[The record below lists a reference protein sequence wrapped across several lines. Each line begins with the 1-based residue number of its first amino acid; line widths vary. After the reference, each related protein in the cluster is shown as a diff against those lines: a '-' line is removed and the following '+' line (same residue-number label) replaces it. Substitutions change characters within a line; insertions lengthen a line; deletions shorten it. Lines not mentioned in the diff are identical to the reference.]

1 MKGRRRRIVYILL
14 LAAVFLLL
22 VSSNRPWEFVL
33 RGLFPSE
40 QEVIYPRAGLL
51 QLVGEHLLLVSIS
64 SLAAVLAGVGI
75 GIFVTRR
82 AGRDFL
88 GPVADLTSLA
98 QTFPPV
104 AILALAVS
112 SVGFGWKPTVLA
124 LFLYSILPILR
135 NTVSGLEAVAPEV
148 LEAARGMGMTPGQRL
163 ARIELPLAMPVI
175 LAGVRISVVINVGT
189 ATIGAVIGA
198 GGLGTPIIAGLV
210 RENPALVLQG
220 ALAAALLAFS
230 LDQAI
235 AQAEK
240 ALLSAP
246 ERRGD
251 G

>member
-1 MKGRRRRIVYILL
+1 MSGRWRILYILL

-22 VSSNRPWEFVL
+22 VSSTPLWEFIL
-33 RGLFPSE
+33 GRLFPGE
-40 QEVIYPRAGLL
+40 QEVIYPRASLL
-51 QLVGEHLLLVSIS
+51 ELVGEHLLLVSVS
-64 SLAAVLAGVGI
+64 GLAAVLAGVGI
-75 GIFVTRR
+75 GVFVTRR

-88 GPVADLTSLA
+88 APVADLTSLA

-112 SVGFGWKPTVLA
+112 SLGFGWKPTVLA

-135 NTVSGLEAVAPEV
+135 NTVSGLEAVAPDV

-163 ARIELPLAMPVI
+163 TRIELPLALPVI
-175 LAGVRISVVINVGT
+175 MAGIRISLVINVGT

-220 ALAAALLAFS
+220 ALAAALMAFS
-230 LDQAI
+230 LDQLI
-235 AQAEK
+235 AQIEK
-240 ALLSAP
+240 ALLPTSD
-246 ERRGD
+246 RRAD
-251 G
+251 R

>member
-1 MKGRRRRIVYILL
+1 VSNRWRLLYILL
-14 LAAVFLLL
+14 LGAL
-22 VSSNRPWEFVL
+22 FVL
-33 RGLFPSE
+33 LMSFTSLWELVLGRLFPAE
-40 QEVIYPRAGLL
+40 QELIYPRAGLL
-51 QLVGEHLLLVSIS
+51 QLVGEHLLLVTLS
-64 SLAAVLAGVGI
+64 SLAAITAGVGI

-82 AGRDFL
+82 AGREFL
-88 GPVADLTSLA
+88 EPVADLTSLA

-112 SVGFGWKPTVLA
+112 SLGFGWKPTVVA

-163 ARIELPLAMPVI
+163 VRIELPLALPVI
-175 LAGVRISVVINVGT
+175 LAGIRISVVINVGT

-230 LDQAI
+230 LDQLI

-240 ALLSAP
+240 VLSPAAG
-246 ERRGD
+246 RRTAR
-251 G
+251 

>member
-1 MKGRRRRIVYILL
+1 VSNRWRLLYILIL
-14 LAAVFLLL
+14 GAL
-22 VSSNRPWEFVL
+22 FVL
-33 RGLFPSE
+33 LMSFTSLWELVLGRLFPAE
-40 QEVIYPRAGLL
+40 QELIYPRAGLL
-51 QLVGEHLLLVSIS
+51 QLVGEHLLLVTLS
-64 SLAAVLAGVGI
+64 SLAAITAGVGI

-82 AGRDFL
+82 AGREFL
-88 GPVADLTSLA
+88 EPVADLTSLA

-112 SVGFGWKPTVLA
+112 SLGFGWKPTVVA

-163 ARIELPLAMPVI
+163 VRIELPLALPVI
-175 LAGVRISVVINVGT
+175 LAGIRISVVINVGT

-230 LDQAI
+230 LDQLI

-240 ALLSAP
+240 VLSPAAG
-246 ERRGD
+246 RRTAR
-251 G
+251 

>member
-1 MKGRRRRIVYILL
+1 VSNRWRLLYILL
-14 LAAVFLLL
+14 LGAL
-22 VSSNRPWEFVL
+22 FVL
-33 RGLFPSE
+33 LMSFTSLWELVLGRLFPAE
-40 QEVIYPRAGLL
+40 QELIYPRAGLL
-51 QLVGEHLLLVSIS
+51 QLVGEHLLLVTLS
-64 SLAAVLAGVGI
+64 SLAAITAGVGI

-82 AGRDFL
+82 AGREFL
-88 GPVADLTSLA
+88 EPVADLTSLA

-112 SVGFGWKPTVLA
+112 SLGFGWKPTVVA

-163 ARIELPLAMPVI
+163 VRIELPLALPVI
-175 LAGVRISVVINVGT
+175 LAGIRISVVINVGT

-230 LDQAI
+230 LDQLI
-235 AQAEK
+235 AQVEK
-240 ALLSAP
+240 ALAP
-246 ERRGD
+246 AAGRRAGR
-251 G
+251 